1 MKNLNRIVEGLKDA
15 SAFLDWY
22 KKQWIHGPCGR
33 SINPKI
39 EKSHW
44 DLACYYS
51 GFRPQGLY
59 KYCETILNVISENGS
74 GMSTFNSAY
83 AVWTALKAENKTI
96 QHVGANYVSSKL
108 WIENVKIFAP
118 KHFVKFMDSNRIE
131 FKNGSKIISKIDT
144 VSLRGTFADLV
155 FLEDV
160 DRYNDLKDVW
170 FASVPQVGE
179 KGKVILSS
187 NSSFVCRDSASLKND
202 TFYKKLYEKF
212 GGFIF
217 KAKVID

>member
-39 EKSHW
+39 GKAHW

-51 GFRPQGLY
+51 GFRPPGIY
-59 KYCETILNVISENGS
+59 KYCENILNVISENGS

-83 AVWTALKAENKTI
+83 AVWTALKSENKTI
-96 QHVGANYVSSKL
+96 QHVGANYISSKF

-118 KHFVKFMDSNRIE
+118 KHFIKFMDSTRIE
-131 FKNGSKIISKIDT
+131 FKNGSKITSKIDRE
-144 VSLRGTFADLV
+144 SLRGTFADLIL
-155 FLEDV
+155 LEDV
-160 DRYNDLKDVW
+160 DKYNDLKDVW
-170 FASVPQVGE
+170 FASVPQLGE
-179 KGKVILSS
+179 KGKIILSS
-187 NSSFVCRDSASLKND
+187 NLPWYKENSSFLNIIARRISY
-202 TFYKKLYEKF
+202 FKF
-212 GGFIF
+212 ES
-217 KAKVID
+217 KPID